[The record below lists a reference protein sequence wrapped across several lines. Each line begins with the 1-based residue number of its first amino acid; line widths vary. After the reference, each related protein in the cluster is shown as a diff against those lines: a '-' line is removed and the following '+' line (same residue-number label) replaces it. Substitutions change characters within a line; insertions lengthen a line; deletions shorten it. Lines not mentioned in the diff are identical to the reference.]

1 MSLVGL
7 QSWLLQEGIR
17 DDLDAIIRLTVRTEL
32 DNLVPEP
39 AAPSAVAIDWPR
51 LLLAGSILA
60 RSDQRIDQEAALR
73 IATAAISLTD
83 DQALKDAGAVLLGKL
98 SNYRA
103 ITLANDRHLLT
114 AGLDRTARCGAAP

>member
-73 IATAAISLTD
+73 IATAD